1 MTPRSFR
8 VLVLLAPLTL
18 SAASKGIVLE
28 VDSGA
33 YDRANTP
40 VVFQLPES
48 LGKQQHFMLTELDTK
63 RAVDVQV
70 DRGRILWIIRD
81 KLPAG
86 QTRRYRLAAVSGK
99 HQPPAA
105 VTADDDG
112 KRLLIKIA
120 NRTVLQYNEAIVPSP
135 DPQKPEYRR
144 SGYLHPVYDP
154 DGRPVTDDMAP
165 DHMHQH
171 GVMFAYEK
179 TTFESRP
186 VNFWEPSNGSVEHEA
201 IKSIVSGPVFAE
213 FQPALRHKVND
224 APGGPRQ
231 ALRETWHVCVYNVT
245 DHFLFDIESVQEAA
259 TDSPLVIEKNSY
271 GGLAIRCHRNWFDPK
286 NSEYLTSEGRTRK
299 DGNQTRPRW
308 VDLYGWIEGRISGVA
323 ILDHPGNLQFP
334 QPVRLHPEK
343 PYLCFAPMALG
354 PFRIEPGKALTS
366 RYRFYIHTGKPE
378 TGKIEAAWH
387 DYSEPPQVRV
397 ISGN

>member
-1 MTPRSFR
+1 VTRSFR
-8 VLVLLAPLTL
+8 VLALLTPLAL
-18 SAASKGIVLE
+18 SAASKGMVLE
-28 VDSGA
+28 VDGGA
-33 YDRANTP
+33 YDRGNTP

-48 LGKQQHFMLTELDTK
+48 LRKQQHFMLTELDTK

-99 HQPPAA
+99 HQLPAA

-112 KRLLIKIA
+112 QRLLIKIA
-120 NRTVLQYNEAIVPSP
+120 NRPVLQYNKAVVPSP
-135 DPQKPEYRR
+135 DPRKPEYRR

-179 TTFESRP
+179 ATFEGRA
-186 VNFWEPSNGSVEHEA
+186 VNFWEPANGSVEHEA
-201 IKSIVSGPVFAE
+201 IRSTVSGPVFAE
-213 FQPALRHKVND
+213 FEPVLRHMVND

-231 ALRETWHVCVYNVT
+231 ALRETWRVRVYNIT
-245 DHFLFDIESVQEAA
+245 DFYLFDIESVQEAA

-286 NSEYLTSEGRTRK
+286 NSEYLTSEGGTRK
-299 DGNQTRPRW
+299 DGNQTRPQW
-308 VDLYGWIEGRISGVA
+308 VDLHGWIDGRISGVT

-343 PYLCFAPMALG
+343 PYFCFAPMALG
-354 PFRIEPGKALTS
+354 PFRIEPGRTLTS
-366 RYRFYIHTGKPE
+366 RYRFYIHTGKPDAR
-378 TGKIEAAWH
+378 KIEAVWH
-387 DYSEPPQVRV
+387 DYSEPPQVRI